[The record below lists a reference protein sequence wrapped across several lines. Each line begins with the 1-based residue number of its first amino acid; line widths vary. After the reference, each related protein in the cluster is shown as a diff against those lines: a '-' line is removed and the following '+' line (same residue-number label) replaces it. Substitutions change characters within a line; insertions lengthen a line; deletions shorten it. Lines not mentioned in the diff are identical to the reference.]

1 MQEEKN
7 LTFRERFPR
16 PKAPICFKHEFET
29 EDVDIQLCE
38 NMDNLLDEE
47 YNNSSQE
54 EEEEED
60 EDNEGDTDSDDDSN
74 SENDMD
80 DS

>member
-1 MQEEKN
+1 MQEERN

-16 PKAPICFKHEFET
+16 PKAPLSFKHEFENKDDD
-29 EDVDIQLCE
+29 EQLCE
-38 NMDNLLDEE
+38 TMDNLLDEE
-47 YNNSSQE
+47 YENETQE
-54 EEEEED
+54 EDNED
-60 EDNEGDTDSDDDSN
+60 EDDEGDSNSDDDSN